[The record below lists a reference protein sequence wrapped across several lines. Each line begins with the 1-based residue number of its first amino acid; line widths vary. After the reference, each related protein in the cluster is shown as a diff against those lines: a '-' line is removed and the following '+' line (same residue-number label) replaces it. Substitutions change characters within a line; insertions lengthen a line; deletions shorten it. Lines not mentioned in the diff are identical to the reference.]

1 MSSVKMGGLAHFHG
15 HLPRHQKMC
24 QNPHTF
30 LGHKNINGVI
40 KNFLLK
46 NSFPKNKEKDFINRF
61 NARARQYTRFQKY
74 VLTIYASSSLLIPS
88 TDHLC
93 VILSL
98 TIVRVR
104 RENFSFSK
112 ICIDHLR
119 IILSPNTIYEP
130 SMPHLSTIFQT
141 VPGLRPG
148 PAPARRD
155 VLSSRRRIRAVLLT
169 SVV

>member
-1 MSSVKMGGLAHFHG
+1 MGGLAHFHG

-46 NSFPKNKEKDFINRF
+46 NSFPKNKEKIFINRF

-104 RENFSFSK
+104 RENFFFQK
-112 ICIDHLR
+112 YVL
-119 IILSPNTIYEP
+119 TIYASSSLLIP
-130 SMPHLSTIFQT
+130 STNHLCPISLPSFRRSQ
-141 VPGLRPG
+141 VFDQG
-148 PAPARRD
+148 PPPRDETYYPLDIVYAP
-155 VLSSRRRIRAVLLT
+155 SY
-169 SVV
+169 